1 MIVLRPYL
9 LALLL
14 PLLYLCWRYPH
25 RNRFVTLLRT
35 LLFVSLVLAAAGLT
49 WRMSFS
55 PGYCVALVDRSRSM
69 SQDSTNKALAFL
81 KEMEA
86 TRPQE
91 TRFGILGYSAK
102 TSVEKQLDE
111 TPYLGE
117 EAYTEDRDATFL
129 ADGLEEALRLIPQN
143 AAARI
148 IVLGDGQ
155 WNGRAIDNAFFEAAA
170 RGIPVDYRLWQPD
183 YGQDV
188 AVENIQAPVSVC
200 QGESYVLSCI
210 VNSPVECEAVVRLRK
225 GNGAWSEREVSLHK
239 GMNVVNWSDKAEET
253 GTSIYEA
260 VVETPNYRDSYPQN
274 NRAIRMVSVEGEKSI
289 LVISESPSG
298 NLSRVL
304 RELKFKVRTEP
315 PTQKLLTP
323 ELLANCT
330 CVVLENVSASALGLD
345 GLELLALMVNKGSLG
360 LVMTGGMSSFAN
372 GGYYKSP
379 LEEVLPVYLYQR
391 QEERMAK
398 VAMVVALDRSGS
410 MAASAGSVTKMDLA
424 NRATLEVFQMLKPD
438 DQFGLLA
445 VDSSSHTVIPMD
457 RVANIKNAS
466 KTICSIESMGGGIFT
481 YTALLDATK
490 MLMES
495 TAHVRHLILF
505 ADASDAEE
513 PGKYREL
520 LAKVTAAGITVSAI
534 GLGTA
539 DDCDADFLTDV
550 AKRGGGQVYFTERA
564 DDLPRVFAEDTYKV
578 ALNTFLKEGVNGR
591 MLPALKEIVT
601 IPPCEFSFGGYN
613 LLFPREG
620 ATVGMITTDGNNA
633 PLCAYHRIGLG
644 RCAILAFEADG
655 KFTGSFASH
664 PQASSLL
671 GSVVTWANMRQEETN
686 DYLITQTMR
695 NGLIHLELAMDPA
708 RKKDPFAEPPAIST
722 LVWQKGTSPATEN
735 RRFEWTSPDR
745 LEADIPMSGDKSY
758 LPGIVING
766 KNIQL
771 PPSTLPYSMEFTM
784 DAKAPLHLMELARM
798 TGGFERLRAS
808 QVWER
813 IIQRKDY
820 ADTTPFF
827 ALLSVI
833 LLLLEVAERRFQ
845 FANNLYGH
853 VKQVQAAK
861 ASSAPPPKTTA
872 KRRDWRHPAAK
883 PQEPQ
888 DLPPETTESDK
899 PSDEQEDSSLS
910 DALKRASRH

>member
-1 MIVLRPYL
+1 MLILRPYL

-14 PLLYLCWRYPH
+14 PLLYLCWRFPH
-25 RNRFVTLLRT
+25 RNRFVTVLRT

-49 WRMSFS
+49 WQMSFS
-55 PGYCVALVDRSRSM
+55 PGYCIALVDRSRSM
-69 SQDSTNKALAFL
+69 TQDTTDKALAFL
-81 KEMEA
+81 KEMDA
-86 TRPQE
+86 TRPKE
-91 TRFGILGYSAK
+91 TRFGILGYSTK

-111 TPYLGE
+111 APFLGG
-117 EAYTEDRDATFL
+117 EAIVEDRDATFL
-129 ADGLEEALRLIPQN
+129 ADALEEALRLILQN

-148 IVLGDGQ
+148 VVLGDGQ
-155 WNGRAIDNAFFEAAA
+155 WNGRAIDNAFVEAGA

-188 AVENIQAPVSVC
+188 SIENIQAPVSVC
-200 QGESYVLSCI
+200 QGESYVLSCM

-225 GNGAWSEREVSLHK
+225 ANGTWSERKVALHK
-239 GMNVVNWSDKAEET
+239 GMNVVNWSDRAEEA
-253 GTSIYEA
+253 GTSVYEA
-260 VVETPNYRDSYPQN
+260 VVDTPNFRDSYPQN

-304 RELKFKVRTEP
+304 RELQFKVRTER

-330 CVVLENVSASALGLD
+330 CVVLENVSASSLGLG
-345 GLELLALMVNKGSLG
+345 GLELLAMMVNKGSLG
-360 LVMTGGMSSFAN
+360 LVMTGGMNSFAN

-379 LEEVLPVYLYQR
+379 LEDVLPVHLYQR

-410 MAASAGSVTKMDLA
+410 MSVSVGDVTKMDLA
-424 NRATLEVFQMLKPD
+424 NRASLEVFQMLKPD
-438 DQFGLLA
+438 DEFGLLA
-445 VDSSSHTVIPMD
+445 VDSSSHVVMSLNKVSSFT
-457 RVANIKNAS
+457 NAQ

-481 YTALLDATK
+481 YIALLDATK
-490 MLMES
+490 MLMGS

-539 DDCDADFLTDV
+539 DDCDADLLVDV
-550 AKRGGGQVYFTERA
+550 ARRGGGQVYFTDRA

-578 ALNTFLKEGVNGR
+578 ALNTFLKEGVNGKT
-591 MLPALKEIVT
+591 LPALREVAN
-601 IPPCEFSFGGYN
+601 IPHGEFSFGGYN
-613 LLFPREG
+613 LVFPRDG
-620 ATVGMITTDGNNA
+620 ATVGMVTTDENKA
-633 PLCAYHRIGLG
+633 PLCAYHRVGLG

-686 DYLITQTMR
+686 DYLITQSVK

-722 LVWQKGTSPATEN
+722 LVWQKGTSPATTN

-758 LPGIVING
+758 LPGIVMNG

-771 PPSTLPYSMEFTM
+771 PPSTLPYSMEFVM
-784 DAKAPLHLMELARM
+784 DEKTPQRLVELARM

-820 ADTTPFF
+820 SDTTPFF

-845 FANNLYGH
+845 FANNLFMH

-861 ASSAPPPKTTA
+861 AASAPAPKSTKPRKRTTQSAAEPPA
-872 KRRDWRHPAAK
+872 
-883 PQEPQ
+883 PQEEAPAESKE
-888 DLPPETTESDK
+888 PPTST
-899 PSDEQEDSSLS
+899 EDSSLS